1 MRDRPFCVRFHLS
14 LFSELRVLKEE
25 VTIMINYPFC
35 VDLSLGIP
43 FD

>member
-1 MRDRPFCVRFHLS
+1 MRGRPFCARFHLS
-14 LFSELRVLKEE
+14 LFSELRILKKE